1 MKELIAD
8 LKSCDCETNSPCQYQ
23 RKCIEKGKE
32 DMVTYIWLKRVE
44 NGASQILRKLNFIE
58 KKGSQRK
65 NKLIEQ
71 NMLV

>member
-1 MKELIAD
+1 
-8 LKSCDCETNSPCQYQ
+8 
-23 RKCIEKGKE
+23 
-32 DMVTYIWLKRVE
+32 MVTYIWLKRVE
-44 NGASQILRKLNFIE
+44 NGASQILGKLNFIE